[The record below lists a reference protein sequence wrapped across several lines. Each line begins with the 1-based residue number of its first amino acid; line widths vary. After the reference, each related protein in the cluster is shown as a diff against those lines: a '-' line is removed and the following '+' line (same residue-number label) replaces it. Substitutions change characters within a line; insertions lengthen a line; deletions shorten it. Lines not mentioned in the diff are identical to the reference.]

1 MDEKLVVALAELKK
15 QEEEKRKAENMV
27 HVLNEDLLLLKK
39 ARNYAIQ
46 HELDVQESYLNNLAN
61 LSKDMPISAISYAR
75 ELVKFAKPDK
85 VSEIEKDESFKIES
99 CHTTLQISTDI
110 SIEEGPF
117 EVKSLSYGNFEFT
130 HSTKEVAL
138 KRKALV
144 ISNLKKKIANNE
156 WDGITDSF
164 MFALGKTGYIQ
175 IFANL
180 DFKKNPELLDLIDS
194 ISYDFTP
201 TVANGRAYFNIEVS
215 LHFKDLSDLTI
226 YLDADTFSCL
236 SEDEKRIVVNDNASN
251 AFFNILTKDME

>member
-1 MDEKLVVALAELKK
+1 
-15 QEEEKRKAENMV
+15 
-27 HVLNEDLLLLKK
+27 
-39 ARNYAIQ
+39 
-46 HELDVQESYLNNLAN
+46 
-61 LSKDMPISAISYAR
+61 
-75 ELVKFAKPDK
+75 
-85 VSEIEKDESFKIES
+85 
-99 CHTTLQISTDI
+99 
-110 SIEEGPF
+110 
-117 EVKSLSYGNFEFT
+117 
-130 HSTKEVAL
+130 
-138 KRKALV
+138 
-144 ISNLKKKIANNE
+144 
-156 WDGITDSF
+156 

-226 YLDADTFSCL
+226 YLDANTFSCL